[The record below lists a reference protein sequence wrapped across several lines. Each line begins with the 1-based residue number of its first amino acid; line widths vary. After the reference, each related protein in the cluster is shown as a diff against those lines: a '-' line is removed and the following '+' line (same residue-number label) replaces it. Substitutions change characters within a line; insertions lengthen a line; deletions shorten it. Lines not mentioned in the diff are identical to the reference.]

1 MFLPLTN
8 KYLNN
13 GNAVKKIVIVIHL
26 KINNGYY

>member
-1 MFLPLTN
+1 MFLSLEN

-13 GNAVKKIVIVIHL
+13 CYAVKKIVIVIHL